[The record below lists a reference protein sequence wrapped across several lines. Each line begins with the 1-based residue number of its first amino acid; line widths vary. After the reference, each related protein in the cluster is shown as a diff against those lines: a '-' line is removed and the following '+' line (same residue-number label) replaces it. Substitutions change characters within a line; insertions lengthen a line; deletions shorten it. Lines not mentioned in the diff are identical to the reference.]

1 MTVLWVCLLIC
12 MFSLLLCQAEICG
25 DAHQT
30 ANKGAFKVNMLNIPV
45 CCDCGTVC
53 SHPSPGHCLRQVSP
67 PVCQNSAV
75 WVQYWLAASGLHVVN
90 LSSAAARKFEERS
103 RQTLLKSL
111 FVDLTSSPLVSL
123 YAAHTSIQEG
133 SSCCETLVRFPLN
146 IFCRLSQKNSNKE
159 KNRCSTLMCLGYL
172 SEHQT
177 FGLASFC
184 VCAALKWKLHFYLI
198 STFRLIHSLCLALP
212 AL

>member
-53 SHPSPGHCLRQVSP
+53 SHTSPGHCLRRVSP
-67 PVCQNSAV
+67 PVCRNSAV
-75 WVQYWLAASGLHVVN
+75 GVQYWLAPSGLRVVY
-90 LSSAAARKFEERS
+90 LSSAAARDPKRAANKLCWKAS
-103 RQTLLKSL
+103 LSTLT
-111 FVDLTSSPLVSL
+111 FSPLVSPC
-123 YAAHTSIQEG
+123 AAHTSIQEG

-146 IFCRLSQKNSNKE
+146 IICQLSQKNCKE
-159 KNRCSTLMCLGYL
+159 EKRSWHCS
-172 SEHQT
+172 
-177 FGLASFC
+177 
-184 VCAALKWKLHFYLI
+184 I
-198 STFRLIHSLCLALP
+198 
-212 AL
+212 